1 MEWSLHCL
9 SFLKPHFFFSRS
21 NPHHAILIAQCLQRS
36 FGLAIDHSAAPDYLL
51 VQPEVDIQTHI
62 PINYEAVSCISN
74 LQFQSGRRRLVKKL
88 LCNPYIL
95 DRIHLFDFM
104 PESDFR
110 HLLLSSLYLLIPS
123 INGQISPQIFY
134 ALSNHCLP
142 IVDCFAA
149 LNTSCYHRF
158 LASILV
164 SLDSTLLALSVPP
177 DLPDLSEFLVLSKQL
192 FSIAHSEVSFV
203 RLYLSSNQ
211 FLRRFFTLSH
221 PIAPLTSSVVSLSP
235 HSRVHPTS
243 QFVLSHLDQ
252 LKLLSLRE
260 PFLLHRVSLV
270 KASQALSESVLNSDL
285 QFATGLSIDVINESR
300 QWLYH

>member
-1 MEWSLHCL
+1 MLRNYLEINNLFVSDKWIVQPHYCVIGDTHHLPHSLEWSLHCL

-110 HLLLSSLYLLIPS
+110 NLLLSSLYLLIPS

-142 IVDCFAA
+142 IVDCF
-149 LNTSCYHRF
+149 LCNTLLSSI
-158 LASILV
+158 LASILG
-164 SLDSTLLALSVPP
+164 SLDSTLLALSFPP

-192 FSIAHSEVSFV
+192 FSIAHSKFPLCV
-203 RLYLSSNQ
+203 
-211 FLRRFFTLSH
+211 FTLFK
-221 PIAPLTSSVVSLSP
+221 SV
-235 HSRVHPTS
+235 PT
-243 QFVLSHLDQ
+243 
-252 LKLLSLRE
+252 
-260 PFLLHRVSLV
+260 
-270 KASQALSESVLNSDL
+270 
-285 QFATGLSIDVINESR
+285 
-300 QWLYH
+300 